1 MLLPQIVGTSHNT
14 KDSFYDKVE
23 RVLEQLPKY
32 HMKILLEESW
42 QSLEK
47 NNLSN
52 WQIGIRD

>member
-52 WQIGIRD
+52 